1 MRYSIKYIFA
11 FVCAVAFSACSKEN
25 FEGIGRN
32 ETIEF
37 IIRPTTFSAVDVARP
52 NTKAEIS
59 EVDMLE
65 AETAIHSLYFLIFD
79 ADGEQIECKS
89 ALINGLPASQ
99 DLKSS
104 KYFQKFP
111 LTICFIANVK
121 ETFAKSLKNIRD
133 LSTKPLD
140 IEYSSFDNTVGIPI
154 IDKKNVSDPS
164 DDLLGFP
171 MIGKVTY
178 PNTDVA
184 GSQVV
189 VPLERLFAK
198 VTVKVKVDII
208 DSDLGI
214 NMDPPSFEISTY
226 TLHNLPN
233 KVCLDNAVSEDGTV
247 LHESSWVKDED
258 AFEEP
263 LEGDINKTISDEAI
277 DIGGILDILP
287 EEVLTFYVPEY
298 ALEPEEPNTAQD
310 QKIKPS
316 LYDPD
321 KYPIYVT
328 LNGIIS
334 QVDFEDSPFSYHIHL
349 GENPYDSFSIRR
361 NNWYTYNMFIN
372 GTVNAYI
379 GADLRVETTPFNLA
393 DPNNTGTDDP
403 ANCYIISKPG
413 RYLLPTYIGNNVA
426 GGTISNAET
435 WEIIDINGNA
445 INTITGVDLIQK
457 NGKDY
462 VVFNANVSITDGV
475 ASLNDVA
482 GGNKLLAIKD
492 ASGKVLWSWHLW
504 FCEDVLRPDLDKSL
518 HKYPNER
525 GNWNGANVMN
535 RALGATSAITLNN
548 LGLASYLL
556 EFMGT
561 LIGLNL
567 SDFVWQ
573 DGLYY
578 QWGRKDPMTSAPTT
592 GTGASHQNSVLNPSR
607 FYTDWNNTMGG
618 WSEEKSIN
626 DPCPPGYKVPASTVW
641 RNTNTDAEG
650 FDYELPLIGNV
661 HIPTSTAAA
670 YTYNLTNGEAES
682 TASGYIFYPYPGH
695 IDTNGKLVSS
705 YVVKEPLVDNEY
717 KYIANNLALEAISTE
732 QHEYTNFNMT
742 VDVNVKGGA
751 LWGTSTE
758 ALSYSYGTTP
768 VLELQDRITIVS
780 AQRRTRTRRYMWN
793 SWGAWS
799 SPTTVNGGNIST
811 ADKTLML
818 IDLVLNA
825 TDTDSYGYD
834 KVKGDSKYAARGH
847 HVRCVRE

>member
-1 MRYSIKYIFA
+1 MRHSIRYIFA
-11 FVCAVAFSACSKEN
+11 LACAVAFSACSKEY
-25 FEGIGRN
+25 FEGFGQN

-37 IIRPTTFSAVDVARP
+37 IMRPTTFSAVDVARP
-52 NTKAEIS
+52 GTKAEIS
-59 EVDMLE
+59 EVDRLA
-65 AETAIHSLYFLIFD
+65 AETAIHSLYFLVFD
-79 ADGEQIECKS
+79 ADGAQIGCKS
-89 ALINGLPASQ
+89 ALTNGIPTSQ
-99 DLKSS
+99 NLKSED
-104 KYFQKFP
+104 YFKKFP
-111 LTICFIANVK
+111 LTICYIANVT
-121 ETFAKSLKNIRD
+121 ESFAKSIKNISD
-133 LSTKPLD
+133 LSTKTLD
-140 IEYSSFDNTVGIPI
+140 IEYSTFEKTAGIPI

-178 PNTDVA
+178 PNTEVT
-184 GSQVV
+184 GPQVV

-198 VTVKVKVDII
+198 VTIKVKVDII
-208 DSDLGI
+208 KSDLGV
-214 NMDPPSFEISTY
+214 NLDPPSFDISTY
-226 TLHNLPN
+226 ILHNLPK
-233 KVCLDNAVSEDGTV
+233 KVCLGNALSEDGTV
-247 LHESSWVKDED
+247 LDESSWVDNED
-258 AFEEP
+258 AFEGP
-263 LEGDINKTISDEAI
+263 LEGEINKIILDEAI
-277 DIGGILDILP
+277 DLGNTLDILP

-298 ALEPEEPNTAQD
+298 ALEPEELNTAQD

-321 KYPIYVT
+321 KHPIYVT

-334 QVDFEDSPFSYHIHL
+334 QEEFEDAPVSYNIHL
-349 GENPYDSFSIRR
+349 GENPYDSFSLRR
-361 NNWYTYNMFIN
+361 NIWYTYNMYIN
-372 GTVNAYI
+372 GTVDAFI
-379 GADLRVETTPFNLA
+379 GADLRVETEPFNLA
-393 DPNNTGTDDP
+393 DPGRTGTDNP

-413 RYLLPTYIGNNVA
+413 RYLLPTYIGNDVA
-426 GGTISNAET
+426 GGTISNAEEC
-435 WEIIDINGNA
+435 EIIDINGDA
-445 INTITGVDLIQK
+445 INTISNVDVIQK

-475 ASLNDVA
+475 ASLNDVK

-492 ASGKVLWSWHLW
+492 ASGNVLWSWHLW
-504 FCEDVLRPDLDKSL
+504 FCEDAIRPDLDESM
-518 HKYPNER
+518 HKYPTEN
-525 GNWNGANVMN
+525 GTWNGKYVMN

-548 LGLASYLL
+548 LGLGSYLL

-618 WSEEKSIN
+618 WSDQKTIN
-626 DPCPPGYKVPASTVW
+626 DPCPPGYKVPASNIW
-641 RNTNTDAEG
+641 RNTNSDAEG
-650 FDYELPLIGNV
+650 FYYDLPVVGNV
-661 HIPTSTAAA
+661 HIPTSTETA
-670 YTYNLTNGEAES
+670 YTYNLTNGETENS
-682 TASGYIFYPYPGH
+682 ASGYIFYPYPGYLG
-695 IDTNGKLVSS
+695 TNGNLISS
-705 YVVKEPLVDNEY
+705 YDVKEPLVDNEY
-717 KYIANNLALEAISTE
+717 KFISNNALIEGLSTE

-768 VLELQDRITIVS
+768 VSELQERITIVS

-811 ADKTLML
+811 TDKALML

-825 TDTDSYGYD
+825 TDTGSYGYD
-834 KVKGDSKYAARGH
+834 KIKGDSKYAASGLQ
-847 HVRCVRE
+847 VRCVRE